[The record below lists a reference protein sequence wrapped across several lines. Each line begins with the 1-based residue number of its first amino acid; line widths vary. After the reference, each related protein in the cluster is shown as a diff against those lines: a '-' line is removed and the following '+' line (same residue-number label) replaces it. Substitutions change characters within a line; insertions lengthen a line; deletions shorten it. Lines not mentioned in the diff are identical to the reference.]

1 MEKENISGIVV
12 ISDELVRNKIHL
24 IRGQKVMLD
33 FDLAEIYGY
42 STKDFNRQ
50 VKHNIGRFE
59 EDFMF
64 RLTAEEYGDLRRK
77 NSTSSWGG
85 TRYPPYA
92 FTEQGVYML
101 MTVLRGEL
109 AVRQSK
115 ELIRTFKRMKD
126 YILDTQGTIGQ
137 AELTRLAL
145 QTNENTQAIRRL
157 EATAATKDDL
167 HSFMTNFYDEH
178 LGKELLLMDGQ
189 IVEAAVAYETI
200 YSMAKKSI
208 CIVDNYIGLKTLLPL
223 KRTRKQIEV
232 IIFSDNL
239 GVSLKKSEREEFQK
253 EYPQVQLS
261 FRKTC
266 GKVHDRFIILDYGI
280 KSEAVFLCGGSSKD
294 AGTRVTAISKM
305 KDATLIS
312 SLMEDLMGNPKLVLV

>member
-1 MEKENISGIVV
+1 MGKEKSSEIVV

-50 VKHNIGRFE
+50 VKNNIERFE
-59 EDFMF
+59 GDFMF
-64 RLTAEEYGDLRRK
+64 RLSTEEYNNLRCK
-77 NSTSSWGG
+77 ISTSSWGG
-85 TRYPPYA
+85 TRYLPYV
-92 FTEQGVYML
+92 FTEQGIYML
-101 MTVLRGEL
+101 MTVLKGEL

-137 AELTRLAL
+137 AELTKLAL

-178 LGKELLLMDGQ
+178 LGKELLLTDGQ

-208 CIVDNYIGLKTLLPL
+208 CIIDNYIGLKTLLPL

-266 GKVHDRFIILDYGI
+266 GKVHDRFIILDYGA
-280 KSEAVFLCGGSSKD
+280 KSETVFLCGGSSKD
-294 AGTRVTAISKM
+294 AGTRVTAISKIEDV
-305 KDATLIS
+305 KLVS
-312 SLMEDLMGNPKLVLV
+312 SLMKDLMSNPKLVLV